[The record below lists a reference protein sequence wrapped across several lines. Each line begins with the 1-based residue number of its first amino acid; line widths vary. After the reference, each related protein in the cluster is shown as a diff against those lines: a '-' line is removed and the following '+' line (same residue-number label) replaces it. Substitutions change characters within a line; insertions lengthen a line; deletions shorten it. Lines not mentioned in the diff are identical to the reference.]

1 MLAITWAEYAFGQ
14 SSVLQTG
21 AWRKFAVEKNG
32 VYKIT
37 FDALRKAGLDPAA
50 TDPRKIRL
58 FGNEGGMLPQANSAE
73 RPDDLT
79 ELAIFVRGEA
89 DGVFNSDDYI
99 LFYAEGP
106 DKVSYRPDNNTF
118 AYEHNL
124 YASQNYYFLTVGS
137 NDGKRIVSR
146 SSLDAQGFPVIREF
160 NDFVFHETDT
170 HNELR
175 SGREWFGEKFDITTS
190 HLLSWDIRGILE
202 NSTIKVVSDVMAQSS
217 SGSSFN
223 LYLNDIPVGEQYVLP
238 IPGAQYAQKGQSRH
252 DTLTIDAAPIV
263 LANNTKLEA
272 RYQYNKA
279 GAGRSVGYLNFLLI
293 SFERTLALYDEQTLF
308 RSASSVN
315 SSHATFAIASS
326 SSPVTAIWDI
336 TNPYE
341 PVSQEFSG
349 NGSEASFTTETGS
362 LREFVAFSD
371 KVPEPE
377 FAGEVA
383 NQNLHGMAT
392 PDLLIV
398 TTPLFLASAQQLAT
412 HRSNQSS
419 WTVGVVTTEE
429 IFNEF
434 SSGRPDLTAI
444 RDFAKHLYDKSPNLR
459 AMLLFGR
466 SSFDY
471 KDRLENNTNFVPT
484 YESRNSLHPLNTYSS
499 DDYFGFLED
508 AEGEWDEVSG
518 VGNHTMDIAIGRLPV
533 KTEKEAADVVN
544 KIIEYETGRSTYGNW
559 RKKIVFVADDGD
571 VNTHQNQADQMAT
584 EISLNHPEID
594 TRKIYLDA
602 FEQVRL
608 PAGEASP
615 DTEKKL
621 LEALDRGA
629 LIINYTGHGNERQWA
644 HERIFDDFV
653 IETLANQT
661 FPLFVTATCEFGRH
675 DDPAQISGAE
685 MCVLRRNGGAI
696 GMVTTARP
704 VEASTNFALNKAFYQ
719 ALFEAEAVA
728 PATLGEVFRKTKNAS
743 LSGVS
748 NRNFSLL
755 ADPSMPLVLPKLR
768 IQVTEVIAGNTT
780 DTLRALSHVTI
791 RGEVVGENQ
800 ERVTE
805 FNGILEANV
814 FDKETEITTLGNENQ
829 PYTYREWSNAL
840 YQGRAKVTDGEF
852 EFEFVVT
859 KNIAY
864 QLGNGKLSLYAY
876 DEDAGLDAAGATMD
890 FVVGESE
897 AGADADNESP
907 QLAVFIGDTTFRNGG
922 IASPD
927 TRLLVKL
934 SDDNGIN
941 ISGYGIGNS
950 LVAILDDSISYNL
963 NEYYVTD
970 VGDFTHGS
978 VDFPLKDL
986 APGRHRIVV
995 KAWDTHNNPA
1005 VQATD
1010 FVVSDG
1016 NDLVIEHFGNY
1027 PNPFTTSTTLFFT
1040 HNRSGDD
1047 LATMLAIY
1055 DVTGRLLKTQELSI
1069 PGSPYEVELL
1079 ELDTRDEFWK
1089 NLKGGLYLARLIV
1102 RSVTNGSKN
1111 EQVTKLIVTN

>member
-1 MLAITWAEYAFGQ
+1 MLTISWAEYACGQ
-14 SSVLQTG
+14 SSVLQSG
-21 AWRKFAVEKNG
+21 EWRKFAVQTDG
-32 VYKIT
+32 VHKIT
-37 FDALRKAGLDPAA
+37 FDALRKSGLDPAGI
-50 TDPRKIRL
+50 DPRKIRV
-58 FGNEGGMLPQANSAE
+58 FGNEGGMLPQANSEE
-73 RPDDLT
+73 RPHDLT
-79 ELAIFVRGEA
+79 ELAVFVRGDA
-89 DGVFNSDDYI
+89 DGTFNSDDYI

-106 DKVSYRPDNNTF
+106 DKVSYRADHNTF
-118 AYEHNL
+118 AYQHNL
-124 YASQNYYFLTVGS
+124 YASQNFYFLTVGS
-137 NDGKRIVSR
+137 VDGKRIESR
-146 SSLDAQGFPVIREF
+146 ASLDPAGFPVIREF

-175 SGREWFGEKFDITTS
+175 SGREWFGEKFDITTT
-190 HLLSWDIRGILE
+190 HQLSWDINGINP
-202 NSTIKVVSDVMAQSS
+202 NSTIKVVSDVMAQSN

-223 LYLNDIPVGEQYVLP
+223 LYLNDVAVGEQYVLP
-238 IPGAQYAQKGQSRH
+238 IPGAQYAQKGETRR
-252 DTLTIDAAPIV
+252 DTITVDATPIV
-263 LANNTKLEA
+263 SANNAKLVA

-279 GAGRSVGYLNFLLI
+279 GSGRSVGYLNFLLL
-293 SFERTLALYDEQTLF
+293 SFERALALYDEQTVF
-308 RSASSVN
+308 RSASSLN
-315 SSHATFAIASS
+315 STHATFLVSSASAAS
-326 SSPVTAIWDI
+326 AIWDI

-341 PVSQEFSG
+341 PVSQDFLI
-349 NGSEASFTTETGS
+349 NGGEASFTTETSS
-362 LREFVAFSD
+362 LREFVVFND
-371 KVPEPE
+371 KVSEPE
-377 FAGEVA
+377 FIGDVP
-383 NQNLHGMAT
+383 NQDLHGMTT

-398 TTPLFLASAQQLAT
+398 TSPQFLVPAQQLAA
-412 HRSNQSS
+412 HRSTQSG
-419 WTVGVVTTEE
+419 WTVAVVTVDEV
-429 IFNEF
+429 FNEF

-444 RDFAKHLYDKSPNLR
+444 RDFAKYLYDKSPALK

-471 KDRLENNTNFVPT
+471 KDRHENNTNFVPT

-508 AEGEWDEVSG
+508 TEGEWEEVTS

-533 KTEKEAADVVN
+533 KTPEEATHVVS
-544 KIIEYETGRSTYGNW
+544 KIVEYETGRSTYGNW

-571 VNTHQNQADQMAT
+571 VNTHQGQADQMAT
-584 EISLNHPEID
+584 EISLNQPEVD
-594 TRKIYLDA
+594 VRKIYLDA
-602 FEQVRL
+602 FKQIQL
-608 PAGEASP
+608 PTGEASP

-621 LEALDRGA
+621 LETFYRGA
-629 LIINYTGHGNERQWA
+629 LIVNYTGHGNERQWA

-653 IETLANQT
+653 IETLDNKT

-704 VEASTNFALNKAFYQ
+704 VEASTNFALNKAFYK
-719 ALFEAEAVA
+719 ALFELEAALPVTA
-728 PATLGEVFRKTKNAS
+728 GEVFRRTKNAS

-768 IQVTEVIAGNTT
+768 IRVTEVNAGNTT
-780 DTLRALSHVTI
+780 DTLRALSQVTI
-791 RGEVVGENQ
+791 RGEVIGDNQ
-800 ERVTE
+800 ERVTA

-814 FDKETEITTLGNENQ
+814 YDKETEVTTLGNENQ
-829 PYTYREWSNAL
+829 PYTYSEWSNAI

-864 QLGNGKLSLYAY
+864 QLGKGKLSLYAY
-876 DEDAGLDAAGATMD
+876 DEDNGIDAAGATMD

-897 AGADADNESP
+897 EGVDTDNVSP
-907 QLAVFIGDTTFRNGG
+907 QLTVYIGDTTFRNGG

-934 SDDNGIN
+934 SDANGIN

-950 LVAILDDSISYNL
+950 LIAILDDSITYNL
-963 NEYYVTD
+963 NEYYVSD

-978 VDFPLKDL
+978 VDFPLQDL
-986 APGRHRIVV
+986 LPGRHTIVV

-1005 VQATD
+1005 VQSAD

-1016 NDLVIEHFGNY
+1016 NELVIEHFGNY
-1027 PNPFTTSTTLFFT
+1027 PNPFATSTTLFFT

-1055 DVTGRLLKTQELSI
+1055 DVTGKLLKTQELSI
-1069 PGSPYEVELL
+1069 PGSPYEVKLL
-1079 ELDTRDEFWK
+1079 ELDTRDDFWK
-1089 NLKGGLYLARLIV
+1089 NLKGGLYLARLVV

-1111 EQVTKLIVTN
+1111 EQVTKLIITN